1 METRKGEVITRREID
16 VMGEEELLDLVRR
29 HAKLLGERFPKQA
42 DRFYCPDILDESHLL
57 RKLYRLDR
65 ERFVELVQEQNKRE
79 YIAGGHWAAILIS
92 QGEPLPDEVLCRQE
106 QVMSKSLT
114 QTEERTHS
122 NGRGYEWKETH
133 EYTTALAMESALF
146 WDVSEK
152 ARGMWR
158 NWYDRYCY
166 QTTKSNHLAEA
177 FSLRETWLGASHA
190 DSAQILCSLG
200 WKPLDMMLAYL
211 LGVHIEHYSPVDP
224 DCAADAARRD
234 PETAVKLM
242 DSDQYKTWFGDQ
254 LHPTYFVEMAQTW
267 REFLYLQYGW
277 PDKAP
282 LEKGHRLKKADAH
295 CKLVLER
302 LRNPGWPQRDFEEEL
317 KRVGLL
323 ISETPPVWDSSKL
336 AKLQRLAL
344 TRAMIYHYQWR
355 AGELRSALAA
365 APKPELFTALVWGV
379 YQKDRLENVFLL
391 DGAGTAWGEDGA
403 PFPLSDDAQVGL
415 VVPTEMT
422 KGQLILWKK
431 RLKET
436 GGKPPIRQLTIPSQ
450 PPEWGEFEGA
460 VTKHITIY
468 TVSGKWGLD
477 MGALSKHCRAD
488 LLDPLHGYGA
498 RITFE
503 AVWNGPEYNEED
515 VSVSG
520 VTFYHMDPLPF
531 EDYLP
536 QRAVVPPE
544 KLPARF
550 VCLAGAAFRQ
560 LAGLN

>member
-1 METRKGEVITRREID
+1 MKTRKGEVITRREID

-29 HAKLLGERFPKQA
+29 HARLLGEQFPKQA

-65 ERFVELVQEQNKRE
+65 ERFVELVREQNKRE

-92 QGEPLPDEVLCRQE
+92 QGETLPEEVLRRQE

-114 QTEERTHS
+114 QAEECTHS

-146 WDVSEK
+146 WEVSEK
-152 ARGMWR
+152 ARGLWR
-158 NWYDRYCY
+158 NWYDCYCY
-166 QTTKSNHLAEA
+166 QTTKSNHLVEA
-177 FSLRETWLGASHA
+177 FSLRETWLGVSHA
-190 DSAQILCSLG
+190 DSSQILYSLG

-211 LGVHIEHYSPVDP
+211 LGVHIEHYGAVDP

-242 DSDQYKTWFGDQ
+242 DSDQYKTWMGDQ
-254 LHPTYFVEMAQTW
+254 LHPTYFVEMARTW
-267 REFLYLQYGW
+267 RGFLYLQYGW
-277 PDKAP
+277 PDKTP

-302 LRNPGWPQRDFEEEL
+302 LWNPGWPQRDFEEEL
-317 KRVGLL
+317 KKVGLL
-323 ISETPPVWDSSKL
+323 ISEAHLDWDSPKL

-344 TRAMIYHYQWR
+344 TRAMVCHYQWR

-365 APKPELFTALVWGV
+365 APKPEIFTALVWGV
-379 YQKDRLENVFLL
+379 YQEDRLEKVFLL
-391 DGAGTAWGEDGA
+391 DGTGTAWGEDGA
-403 PFPLSDDAQVGL
+403 PFPLPDDAQVGL
-415 VVPTEMT
+415 VVPAEMT
-422 KGQLILWKK
+422 KGQLTLWKK

-436 GGKPPIRQLTIPSQ
+436 GVKSPIRQLTIPPQ
-450 PPEWGEFEGA
+450 LPEWGEFEGA
-460 VTKHITIY
+460 VTRHITVY

-477 MGALSKHCRAD
+477 MGALSRHCRAD

-515 VSVSG
+515 VSVSD

-560 LAGLN
+560 LAGLK